1 MQKELSHRRYL
12 NDLFLS
18 LKSPLTM
25 LPFCQAPLHNIKS
38 PQTMPLFYQVLLP
51 LSRQTWCECQLPNR
65 ECMSH
70 RDLLLLTVATLP
82 QPSRRLTLRLSKS
95 SQGHLKGLQ
104 LESTLNMLPLSPLS
118 WKATADKA
126 QLSVSINKCLPAFLF
141 RDNPSTSPLVSQG
154 LNS

>member
-1 MQKELSHRRYL
+1 
-12 NDLFLS
+12 
-18 LKSPLTM
+18 M
-25 LPFCQAPLHNIKS
+25 LPFCQALPHNLRSSQTMALFCQDPLHNIKS
-38 PQTMPLFYQVLLP
+38 PQTMPLFHRVLIP

-95 SQGHLKGLQ
+95 SQGHLKDLQ
-104 LESTLNMLPLSPLS
+104 LESTLNMLLLSPLS

-126 QLSVSINKCLPAFLF
+126 QLSASISRCPPTFLF
-141 RDNPSTSPLVSQG
+141 RANLSTSPLLSPD